1 LQPPPYL
8 YNGLCHEKKPQSR
21 ALQRMLPQRSKGV
34 QKKIKF
40 IGIKF
45 HYICDLGNRYI
56 RICLFPNTLIAQLRI
71 QPPATDSVAR
81 YWMGAYTYQ
90 AVEIPHY
97 GPCGFIRLSQKKFK
111 TPGELPKLRDVRH
124 NYVNPLIDSGIGM
137 C

>member
-1 LQPPPYL
+1 
-8 YNGLCHEKKPQSR
+8 
-21 ALQRMLPQRSKGV
+21 MLPQRSKGV

-45 HYICDLGNRYI
+45 HYICDFGNRYI

-90 AVEIPHY
+90 AVEIPHH
-97 GPCGFIRLSQKKFK
+97 GP
-111 TPGELPKLRDVRH
+111 LRI
-124 NYVNPLIDSGIGM
+124 YPLIAEEVQDARRIAEITGCTSQL